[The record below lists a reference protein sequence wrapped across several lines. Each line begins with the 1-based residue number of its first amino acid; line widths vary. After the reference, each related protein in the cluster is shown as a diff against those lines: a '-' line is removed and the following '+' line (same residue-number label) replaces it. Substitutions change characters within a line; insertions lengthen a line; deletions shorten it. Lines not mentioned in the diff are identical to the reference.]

1 MDREAWKRRYKQR
14 MIDAG
19 VDAPLATEAAEI
31 SVALAEES
39 DGPNVENWDDQ
50 ESCAD
55 DEMSYWGD

>member
-1 MDREAWKRRYKQR
+1 MDREAWERRYRQR

-19 VDAPLATEAAEI
+19 VDASLATEAAEI
-31 SVALAEES
+31 AVAPAEES
-39 DGPNVENWDDQ
+39 GGPNVENWDDP